1 MLERREKSGKYNM
14 LLKKVLAHETLT
26 VRLYAELFRF
36 SFVWDVDSLDWMEK
50 GADAEIHQV
59 LENSHLGNGSII
71 LFHNDA
77 KYTPEVLDTII
88 KGLKEKG
95 YTLVP
100 ISELIYRGEYTM
112 DHEGRQIPQQTQ
124 TTQKDTKS
132 ASVQTGGIG

>member
-88 KGLKEKG
+88 KGLKDKG